1 MPGLGPHLGPHF
13 PERQTKFKEAK
24 AKRKKMKSKA
34 KAERERVD
42 KRPERRKRRAEKI
55 ARRAQRKVEER
66 QKRADRGEPEVAR
79 AKKSTTNSHHGTEQV
94 NSYILKLLRKSHKS
108 KKVGKGRQE
117 AREAK
122 KEGREDSKACSTEKK
137 VDKPKVVGP
146 KWTHG
151 MREQAHECST
161 GKAKQRKKIRTR
173 AENLEETE
181 ESANEVK
188 KPGSVFS
195 KAEEDTIPSAPDSP
209 PPELTD
215 SDIGMTASS
224 SSSDEEDEVAISG
237 DIHISSELPT
247 TNISSRKKK
256 SEEEAA
262 FSEEVN
268 ISSAPDYALPSSGE
282 EAAELASPLPDQ
294 SPLDPEAFCM
304 KFFQVIKKQSCF
316 IKFI

>member
-42 KRPERRKRRAEKI
+42 KRPERRKRREDKI

-66 QKRADRGEPEVAR
+66 LKRAERGEPEVAR
-79 AKKSTTNSHHGTEQV
+79 AKKSATNSHHGTEQID
-94 NSYILKLLRKSHKS
+94 STILKLLRKSHKS
-108 KKVGKGRQE
+108 KKAGPQY
-117 AREAK
+117 
-122 KEGREDSKACSTEKK
+122 TEKK
-137 VDKPKVVGP
+137 DDKPEVVGP

-304 KFFQVIKKQSCF
+304 KFFQVIKKQSCI

>member
-1 MPGLGPHLGPHF
+1 MPGLGLHVGPHF

-24 AKRKKMKSKA
+24 AKKKKMKSRA
-34 KAERERVD
+34 KAEKERKK
-42 KRPERRKRRAEKI
+42 KRPERQKRKEDKGKRRAQKKE
-55 ARRAQRKVEER
+55 EER
-66 QKRADRGEPEVAR
+66 LKRAERGEPEVAR
-79 AKKSTTNSHHGTEQV
+79 AKKSATNSHHGTEQID
-94 NSYILKLLRKSHKS
+94 STILKLLRKSHKS

-181 ESANEVK
+181 ESAKEVK
-188 KPGSVFS
+188 ERGSIFS

-256 SEEEAA
+256 SEEEAP

-304 KFFQVIKKQSCF
+304 KFFQVIKKQSCI

>member
-94 NSYILKLLRKSHKS
+94 NSYILKLLRKSHKV
-108 KKVGKGRQE
+108 KKAAPKYTG
-117 AREAK
+117 
-122 KEGREDSKACSTEKK
+122 KK
-137 VDKPKVVGP
+137 VDKPEVVGP

-181 ESANEVK
+181 ESENEVK

-304 KFFQVIKKQSCF
+304 KFFRVIKKQSCI

>member
-1 MPGLGPHLGPHF
+1 
-13 PERQTKFKEAK
+13 
-24 AKRKKMKSKA
+24 
-34 KAERERVD
+34 
-42 KRPERRKRRAEKI
+42 
-55 ARRAQRKVEER
+55 
-66 QKRADRGEPEVAR
+66 
-79 AKKSTTNSHHGTEQV
+79 
-94 NSYILKLLRKSHKS
+94 
-108 KKVGKGRQE
+108 
-117 AREAK
+117 
-122 KEGREDSKACSTEKK
+122 
-137 VDKPKVVGP
+137 
-146 KWTHG
+146 

-181 ESANEVK
+181 ESENEVK

-304 KFFQVIKKQSCF
+304 KFFQVRKEQCCIINSK
-316 IKFI
+316 I